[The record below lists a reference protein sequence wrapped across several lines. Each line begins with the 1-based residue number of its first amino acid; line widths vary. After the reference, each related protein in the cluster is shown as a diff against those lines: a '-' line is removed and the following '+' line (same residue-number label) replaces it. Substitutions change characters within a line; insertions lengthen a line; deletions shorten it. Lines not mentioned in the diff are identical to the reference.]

1 MNDSA
6 SSPSLRVVLF
16 GATGAAGSGVLR
28 QCLADARVAEVVAV
42 TRRPLNVESSKLTE
56 VICSDFLDLEPL
68 GAHLVGVDGC
78 FYCLGVSQTQV
89 PDPARYR
96 EITYDYALA
105 AARALLR
112 HSPAHTFHFL
122 SGSGAD
128 PSGRSRILFARV
140 KGETEVAL
148 QGLGL
153 AGIVCWRPGYIHPLH
168 PRENPHWSERVMR
181 MIYPP
186 LRGLKGLSIAADDLG
201 RAMLQAAVEDR
212 REGVIDNAEM
222 RALAGR
228 YVSTP
233 S

>member
-1 MNDSA
+1 MGVTM
-6 SSPSLRVVLF
+6 RVALF

-28 QCLADARVAEVVAV
+28 QCLADARVTDIVVV
-42 TRRPLNVESSKLTE
+42 TRRPLGVESPRLKE
-56 VICSDFLDLEPL
+56 VICSDFFDLEPL
-68 GAHLVGVDGC
+68 AEHLTGLDAC

-89 PDPARYR
+89 PDPVKYR
-96 EITYDYALA
+96 EITYDFTVA

-153 AGIVCWRPGYIHPLH
+153 VGVVCWRPGYIHPLH
-168 PRENPHWSERVMR
+168 PRENPHWSERLTR
-181 MIYPP
+181 MLYP
-186 LRGLKGLSIAADDLG
+186 LFRGFNSFSITADNLG
-201 RAMLQAAVEDR
+201 RAMLQGAIEGL
-212 REGVIDNAEM
+212 REGVIDNAAM
-222 RALAGR
+222 WGLAGR
-228 YVSTP
+228 YEAA
-233 S
+233 

>member
-1 MNDSA
+1 MSAPA

-28 QCLADARVAEVVAV
+28 QCLDNPRVAEVVAV

-56 VICSDFLDLEPL
+56 VICRDFLDLAPL
-68 GAHLVGVDGC
+68 SEHLTGVDAC

-105 AARALLR
+105 AARSLLL

-148 QGLGL
+148 QELGL

-168 PRENPHWSERVMR
+168 PREKPHWVGARSA
-181 MIYPP
+181 
-186 LRGLKGLSIAADDLG
+186 GALSVAAELPGAVHRRRRPGPGDASG
-201 RAMLQAAVEDR
+201 RRRRASGGCSGEQGHSRPGCAV
-212 REGVIDNAEM
+212 
-222 RALAGR
+222 
-228 YVSTP
+228 
-233 S
+233 

>member
-1 MNDSA
+1 MTM
-6 SSPSLRVVLF
+6 RVMLF

-28 QCLADARVAEVVAV
+28 QCLNDARVTQIVAV
-42 TRRPLNVESSKLTE
+42 TRRPLNVESEKLEE
-56 VICSDFLDLEPL
+56 VICDDFLDLEPL
-68 GAHLVGVDGC
+68 SEHFKEIDAC

-89 PDPARYR
+89 PAPDRYR
-96 EITYDYALA
+96 EITYDYTLA

-112 HSPAHTFHFL
+112 HSPTHTFHFL

-168 PRENPHWSERVMR
+168 PRKNAHWAERLTR
-181 MIYPP
+181 ALYPL
-186 LRGLKGLSIAADDLG
+186 LRGFEGLSIAADDLG
-201 RAMLQAAVEDR
+201 RAMLQGAVEDL
-212 REGVIDNAEM
+212 REGLIDNRAM
-222 RALAGR
+222 RALAER
-228 YVSTP
+228 YEAA
-233 S
+233 

>member
-1 MNDSA
+1 MTM
-6 SSPSLRVVLF
+6 RVALF
-16 GATGAAGSGVLR
+16 GATGAAGSGALR
-28 QCLADARVAEVVAV
+28 RCLADARVTHVVAV
-42 TRRPLNVESSKLTE
+42 TRRPLNVESEKLE
-56 VICSDFLDLEPL
+56 AVICSDFLDLEPL
-68 GAHLVGVDGC
+68 AAHLAGIDAC

-105 AARALLR
+105 AARAFLR

-168 PRENPHWSERVMR
+168 PRENPHWAERLTR
-181 MIYPP
+181 TLYPM
-186 LRGLKGLSIAADDLG
+186 LKGFQGLSVSADDLG
-201 RAMLQAAVEDR
+201 RAMLQAAVEGLG
-212 REGVIDNAEM
+212 EGVLENREI
-222 RALAGR
+222 RVLAAR
-228 YVSTP
+228 YESTP
-233 S
+233 L